1 MRIACTKSS
10 AARFFLTFAVSALIS
25 PLEVS
30 SYYPQVRF
38 NKSPFCENRIS
49 ALRSS
54 ARAHVKHGIDPTS
67 HDARSWPG
75 PHLGM
80 RNSGF
85 HSFRIGRMGNF
96 ASSLGMSTDTDSN
109 DTTNNN
115 IQIKRPSQKKL
126 ITAEESVKAFNFL
139 TTTSREIDHSR
150 RRRTVRAIET
160 ASRRKAIP
168 AKNAQALRDEELS
181 SILEDIARISADPS
195 LTEVERIKLIRTAM
209 PAPLSPEGKRKNQKK
224 KTVAVCV
231 CVHIKIIHVD
241 PHHVS
246 PVSVLDPV

>member
-1 MRIACTKSS
+1 
-10 AARFFLTFAVSALIS
+10 
-25 PLEVS
+25 
-30 SYYPQVRF
+30 
-38 NKSPFCENRIS
+38 
-49 ALRSS
+49 
-54 ARAHVKHGIDPTS
+54 
-67 HDARSWPG
+67 
-75 PHLGM
+75 
-80 RNSGF
+80 
-85 HSFRIGRMGNF
+85 MGNF

-224 KTVAVCV
+224 KKNSCCVCV
-231 CVHIKIIHVD
+231 CTHKNNPCRSTSCESCECVGPRVKSCTFCWNDTCYV
-241 PHHVS
+241 
-246 PVSVLDPV
+246 